1 MIRKILKEFET
12 FRLTVHVLAHT
23 LGVLAIPP
31 FGLEF
36 SLKKMIKKGFSK
48 KMIITFPAFFP
59 S

>member
-31 FGLEF
+31 PGLEF
-36 SLKKMIKKGFSK
+36 SLKMIKKGFSK